1 MCSSRCKFCHAGF
14 TVLTL
19 LLIYCTLLIDVVPIA
34 QMKLS
39 NKIMAMSSNVL
50 DTLLMLMWPMDTLL
64 TVMTSCLMTIL
75 TTMMSRL
82 LMMKLTTWW
91 TRVVVEETWTMTVTT
106 TLCFK
111 RSCRPS
117 RIISFLN
124 RKTCYTLYIS

>member
-64 TVMTSCLMTIL
+64 IVMTSCLMTIL

-82 LMMKLTTWW
+82 LMTRTWW
-91 TRVVVEETWTMTVTT
+91 TRVVVEEISTMTVTM

-117 RIISFLN
+117 RIISFLS
-124 RKTCYTLYIS
+124 RKTCHTLYIS